1 MTISK
6 LDKDLNINNIIELK
20 RCIENKDGIDKLM
33 ENIDLL
39 ECFLI
44 KYGYLIDKDD
54 ITRLMRVVKK
64 TDTPNKYDY
73 F

>member
-20 RCIENKDGIDKLM
+20 RCIENKDGMDKLM

-54 ITRLMRVVKK
+54 ITRLMREVKK

>member
-54 ITRLMRVVKK
+54 ITRLMREVKK
-64 TDTPNKYDY
+64 TNAPNKYDY

>member
-1 MTISK
+1 M
-6 LDKDLNINNIIELK
+6 
-20 RCIENKDGIDKLM
+20 DKLM